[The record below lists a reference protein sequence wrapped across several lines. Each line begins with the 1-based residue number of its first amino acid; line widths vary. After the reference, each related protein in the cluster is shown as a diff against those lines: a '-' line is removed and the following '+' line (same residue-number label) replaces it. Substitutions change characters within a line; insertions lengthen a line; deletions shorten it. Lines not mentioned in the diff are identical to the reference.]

1 MTVVQPY
8 APRRVSQTLPSNH
21 RLVHVTPAPILAG
34 LEGLDDWVTA
44 MMEMTSRVPMRRGI
58 AAADVTAGEAQAQMH
73 PARADSQ
80 AILAA
85 FGTRRYIANHFQM
98 RVNHLV
104 PIPSGPANPECL
116 KFRCGAN
123 KEGATW

>member
-58 AAADVTAGEAQAQMH
+58 AAADVTACQTQAQMQ
-73 PARADSQ
+73 PDSTDPQ

-85 FGTRRYIANHFQM
+85 LRTRPHPADRAEM
-98 RVNHLV
+98 RVSPFHHSRHLV
-104 PIPSGPANPECL
+104 NASSG
-116 KFRCGAN
+116 FS
-123 KEGATW
+123 

>member
-1 MTVVQPY
+1 VDVQ
-8 APRRVSQTLPSNH
+8 SSLSDH
-21 RLVHVTPAPILAG
+21 RFVHVTPAPILSR
-34 LEGLDDWVTA
+34 LEGLDDRMLTFV
-44 MMEMTSRVPMRRGI
+44 EMLPGVLQRRGI
-58 AAADVTAGEAQAQMH
+58 TAADVTAGKAQAQVY

-80 AILAA
+80 AFLAA